1 MKNGILIID
10 KEKGVTSR
18 DVVNQVC
25 KKLSTKRIGHTGTLD
40 PLATGVLV
48 LAVGEATKLVPFLT
62 SSEKEYIA
70 EVLLGVFTDT
80 LDITGNTLKEE
91 KVQVSEDD
99 VRQVLEDFPKRYE
112 QEVPKF
118 SAVHVGGKRLYEYAR
133 SDIEVVLPKREVE
146 IKELELLSFEKKDG
160 KQYFSFRCVVSKG
173 TYIRSLISDIG
184 KELKVSSTMTNLR
197 RTRQGIFD
205 IEKAKDVTE
214 ITFDDMISMKD
225 SLSNYPVYVV
235 SSDEELFQV
244 KNGCK
249 LKKEMDGITSFVDK
263 EGHLLAIYERKE
275 EGMIRP
281 LKVFHDN

>member
-146 IKELELLSFEKKDG
+146 IKELELLSFEKRMVNNIFHFDALLVRG
-160 KQYFSFRCVVSKG
+160 
-173 TYIRSLISDIG
+173 LILG
-184 KELKVSSTMTNLR
+184 V
-197 RTRQGIFD
+197 
-205 IEKAKDVTE
+205 
-214 ITFDDMISMKD
+214 
-225 SLSNYPVYVV
+225 
-235 SSDEELFQV
+235 
-244 KNGCK
+244 
-249 LKKEMDGITSFVDK
+249 
-263 EGHLLAIYERKE
+263 
-275 EGMIRP
+275 
-281 LKVFHDN
+281 